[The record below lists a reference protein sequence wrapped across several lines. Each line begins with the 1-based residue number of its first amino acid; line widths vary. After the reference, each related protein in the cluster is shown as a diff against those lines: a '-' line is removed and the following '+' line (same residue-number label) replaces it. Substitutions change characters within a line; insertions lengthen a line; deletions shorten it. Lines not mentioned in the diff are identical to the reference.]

1 MRRKK
6 EVFDSPSVFDFRML
20 RVRLYQLKIFKGF
33 EKTDVADEL
42 GITATALEYKLCNS
56 TPFTVAE
63 IAKLIQILNLSP
75 DEVGPLFFTPAVK
88 E

>member
-6 EVFDSPSVFDFRML
+6 EVFDSPCEFDFRML
-20 RVRLYQLKIFKGF
+20 RVRLYQLKVFKRL

-56 TPFTVAE
+56 IPFTVAE

-75 DEVGPLFFTPAVK
+75 DEVGSLFFTPLVDK
-88 E
+88 